1 MFIVIV
7 IVALVMYID
16 WERNSRLR
24 LLTGALKSY
33 PSKKYIWIKLP
44 SLCIQTQGQWN
55 ESIPGNIYLFKVKN
69 RNTRKRR
76 EICSKL
82 TRKTPERHHL
92 RRFGVFIVNF
102 KKISHLFSMCFY
114 CQLWTEMLAGLLQ

>member
-24 LLTGALKSY
+24 LLAGALKRY

-82 TRKTPERHHL
+82 KLTIKTGERRQW
-92 RRFGVFIVNF
+92 RRSDFFIVNF
-102 KKISHLFSMCFY
+102 NFEHVSHLF
-114 CQLWTEMLAGLLQ
+114 LLFLLSTLRK

>member
-24 LLTGALKSY
+24 LLAGALKSY

-82 TRKTPERHHL
+82 KLTIKTGERRQW
-92 RRFGVFIVNF
+92 RRSDFFIVNF
-102 KKISHLFSMCFY
+102 NFEHVSNLF
-114 CQLWTEMLAGLLQ
+114 LLFLLSTLRK

>member
-24 LLTGALKSY
+24 LLAGALKSY

-82 TRKTPERHHL
+82 KLTIKTGERRQW
-92 RRFGVFIVNF
+92 RRSDFFIVNF
-102 KKISHLFSMCFY
+102 NFAHVSHLF
-114 CQLWTEMLAGLLQ
+114 LLFLLSTLRK

>member
-82 TRKTPERHHL
+82 KLTIKTGERRQW
-92 RRFGVFIVNF
+92 RRSDFFIVNF
-102 KKISHLFSMCFY
+102 NFEHVSHLF
-114 CQLWTEMLAGLLQ
+114 LLFLLSTLRK

>member
-24 LLTGALKSY
+24 LLAGALKSY

-55 ESIPGNIYLFKVKN
+55 ESIPGNIYLFKFKN

-82 TRKTPERHHL
+82 KLTIKTGERRQW
-92 RRFGVFIVNF
+92 RRSDFFIVNF
-102 KKISHLFSMCFY
+102 NFEHVSNLF
-114 CQLWTEMLAGLLQ
+114 LLFLLSTLRK

>member
-24 LLTGALKSY
+24 LLAGALRSY

-82 TRKTPERHHL
+82 KLTIKTGERRQW
-92 RRFGVFIVNF
+92 RRSDFFIVNF
-102 KKISHLFSMCFY
+102 NFEHVSNLF
-114 CQLWTEMLAGLLQ
+114 LLFLLSTLRK